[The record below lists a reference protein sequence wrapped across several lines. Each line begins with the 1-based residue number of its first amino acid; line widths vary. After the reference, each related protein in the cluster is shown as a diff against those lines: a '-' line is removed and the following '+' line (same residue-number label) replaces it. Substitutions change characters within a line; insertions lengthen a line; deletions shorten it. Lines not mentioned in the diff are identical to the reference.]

1 MKKVIL
7 FIAASLDGYIA
18 DRRGGVG
25 WLKGQDDDLEPSK
38 SYDSFI
44 KGVDTIIMG
53 WNTYRQVT
61 EELAPGNW
69 PYAGLT
75 SYVVT
80 HRNRPSTEAVKFTS
94 ENPGLL
100 VTHLKQQSGKDIWVC
115 GGSSVVQQLMRE
127 QLIDV
132 FHISII
138 PTILGGG
145 VRLWDTLEHELELQL
160 VEAQN
165 YNGIAELIYERRQR
179 SC

>member
-100 VTHLKQQSGKDIWVC
+100 VNAPETAIRKGHLG
-115 GGSSVVQQLMRE
+115 L
-127 QLIDV
+127 
-132 FHISII
+132 
-138 PTILGGG
+138 
-145 VRLWDTLEHELELQL
+145 
-160 VEAQN
+160 
-165 YNGIAELIYERRQR
+165 RRFQR
-179 SC
+179 CSAAYAGTAH